1 MQPAAFSPTEMATRI
16 ADTAASPQPG
26 AGGSKAKAWATA
38 QDFEAVFLNA
48 MMQHMF
54 TGMEGEGPVGGKGA
68 AGVWR
73 SFLTQEYAKTFAKS
87 GGIGLADHVYR
98 SLIAQQEASGP

>member
-1 MQPAAFSPTEMATRI
+1 MQPAAFSPSDMAARI
-16 ADTAASPQPG
+16 ADASAPARPT

-54 TGMEGEGPVGGKGA
+54 TGMEGEGPLGGKGA

-73 SFLTQEYAKTFAKS
+73 SFLTQEYAKTFVKS
-87 GGIGLADHVYR
+87 GGVGLADHVYR
-98 SLIAQQEASGP
+98 SLIAQQEARAP